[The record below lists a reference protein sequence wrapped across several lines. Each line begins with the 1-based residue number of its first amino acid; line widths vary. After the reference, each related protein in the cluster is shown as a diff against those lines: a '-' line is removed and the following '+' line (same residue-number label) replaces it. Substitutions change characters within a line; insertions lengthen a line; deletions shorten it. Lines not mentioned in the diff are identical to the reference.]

1 MGSIILQTVSIL
13 IMIVLVIYNNSSL
26 AENASRQCLMNGTWD
41 NITDYKEC
49 SKHDIDVSTDISL
62 IIYAVGKFEF

>member
-1 MGSIILQTVSIL
+1 MESIILQTVSNVKVL
-13 IMIVLVIYNNSSL
+13 VLVIYNNICL

>member
-1 MGSIILQTVSIL
+1 MGSITLQTVSI
-13 IMIVLVIYNNSSL
+13 IIVILLVIYNNIWI